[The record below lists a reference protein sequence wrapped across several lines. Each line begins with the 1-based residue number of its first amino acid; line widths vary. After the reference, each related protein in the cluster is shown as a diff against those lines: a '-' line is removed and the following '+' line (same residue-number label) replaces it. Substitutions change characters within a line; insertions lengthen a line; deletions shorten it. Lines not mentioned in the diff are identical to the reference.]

1 MKRKAGIVFIICML
15 SLFCSACQVQNVT
28 HGMNEGEHYDAV
40 VSVKGN
46 ETEKSDSKQEEL
58 IRLKSEFDAITA
70 LLGKVDEEAAA
81 MLGGGCEN
89 RTEDGYLVGRSYQTM
104 LFDRECFVVTSY
116 GEAETV
122 EMIFAGLSGDDIS
135 GYKEKLD
142 LLLGSKAVALSA
154 DETQQGLE
162 EDENGWLWNVG
173 KYAVTLYES
182 EEAVSLDIVLNE

>member
-81 MLGGGCEN
+81 MLGGGSEN

>member
-81 MLGGGCEN
+81 MLGGGSET